1 MGNDLDNNLIRIC
14 VVDTPFTLFYYL
26 LLFGVNENDIFIMSK
41 HVPEPIRNN
50 IDHIYFPI
58 TQIYPYENISYIL
71 KDIWLFIKLVF
82 ELIKLRIKLYSKTKG
97 QNVKACGQGHLL
109 FSFPLYEYP
118 NSALIEDG
126 IGNYRQLP
134 EYKDFSPIP
143 KLILNKIFGK
153 YIRKP
158 IDGFGTHPNIKE
170 IYLTKN
176 QGYCDLIKDK
186 VIVNGLDDLKNSID
200 ETQKNKI
207 LKIFNV
213 DKIIKN
219 IKDTDILL
227 LTEPFTECLELT
239 LEEEI
244 EIYKDIISK
253 YNPQDIIIKPHPQE
267 EKDYTKY
274 FPNIRIIT
282 TPFPLELFELMN
294 VKFKKIITIH
304 SSAALNF
311 KNGEV
316 EFYDGEI
323 NNENVNKCRELVKKQ
338 YYELISKK

>member
-1 MGNDLDNNLIRIC
+1 M
-14 VVDTPFTLFYYL
+14 
-26 LLFGVNENDIFIMSK
+26 
-41 HVPEPIRNN
+41 
-50 IDHIYFPI
+50 
-58 TQIYPYENISYIL
+58 
-71 KDIWLFIKLVF
+71 
-82 ELIKLRIKLYSKTKG
+82 
-97 QNVKACGQGHLL
+97 
-109 FSFPLYEYP
+109 
-118 NSALIEDG
+118 
-126 IGNYRQLP
+126 
-134 EYKDFSPIP
+134 
-143 KLILNKIFGK
+143 
-153 YIRKP
+153 
-158 IDGFGTHPNIKE
+158 
-170 IYLTKN
+170 
-176 QGYCDLIKDK
+176 IKDK
-186 VIVNGLDDLKNSID
+186 VIVNGLDDLKNSIN

-207 LKIFNV
+207 LKIFNA

-253 YNPQDIIIKPHPQE
+253 YEPQDIIIKPHPQE

-274 FPNIRIIT
+274 FPNIRVIN
-282 TPFPLELFELMN
+282 TPFPLDLMN

-311 KNGEV
+311 KNGKV

-323 NNENVNKCRELVKKQ
+323 NNENINKGRELVKKQ